1 MLDKLSFHVKFT
13 LCQLLTSLL
22 QCLFERIKPGICDLE
37 GDSDLP
43 ALVARFTFDEL
54 LISQDLLDP

>member
-43 ALVARFTFDEL
+43 AYR
-54 LISQDLLDP
+54 LIESKSRYKDGHIAF